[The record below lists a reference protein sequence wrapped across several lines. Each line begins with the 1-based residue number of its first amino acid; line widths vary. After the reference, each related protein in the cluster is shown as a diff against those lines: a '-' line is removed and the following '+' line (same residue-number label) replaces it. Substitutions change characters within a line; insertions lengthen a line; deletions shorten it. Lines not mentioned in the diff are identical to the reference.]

1 MHQHSTLI
9 VPVQYVAC
17 AFHSICW
24 LYNIHS
30 HIYMQM
36 CVCGYIFVTITNAGS
51 KAAKVSTC
59 MKVQNTLRI
68 VSSILNLEMLNL
80 FNTLHVALISFHDV
94 LAICV
99 CLMYCSQTQL
109 CCFFYLAEFKTIGVH
124 KIKFSGCDCCE
135 QSLLGVHC
143 LMVYNDRLLLEDLNA
158 VILPCIICQKCVM

>member
-9 VPVQYVAC
+9 VPVQCGFCIPFNVLTVQYT
-17 AFHSICW
+17 
-24 LYNIHS
+24 LP
-30 HIYMQM
+30 HIYANV

-51 KAAKVSTC
+51 KAAKVSMC

-99 CLMYCSQTQL
+99 Y
-109 CCFFYLAEFKTIGVH
+109 V
-124 KIKFSGCDCCE
+124 
-135 QSLLGVHC
+135 
-143 LMVYNDRLLLEDLNA
+143 
-158 VILPCIICQKCVM
+158 